1 MIKPRPYLFPQ
12 KERSIRFNFSESYPD
27 FLKVFFA
34 ERMFLVCIHDY
45 SKKRKPVALAWIWSI
60 LKSIMRARG
69 HGERD
74 IAPL

>member
-27 FLKVFFA
+27 FLKYFSQNGCFWYD
-34 ERMFLVCIHDY
+34 IHDY